1 MSWPH
6 MEGLLGTPKI
16 WRADLLWF
24 LQPCT
29 GNAAYYPSPD
39 SECHCMGGADTG
51 TMITAQAR
59 LCPGTGQMLPSVEL
73 QLCGGIF
80 QALCA
85 LQ

>member
-1 MSWPH
+1 
-6 MEGLLGTPKI
+6 
-16 WRADLLWF
+16 
-24 LQPCT
+24 
-29 GNAAYYPSPD
+29 
-39 SECHCMGGADTG
+39 MGGADTG